1 MDVVSEP
8 GGPEPGGPEPGG
20 AWVFLDAVNT
30 LIEPVPDV
38 ATVYAEVAAR
48 HGSRRTAVEID
59 EEFEAAYAAA
69 TTNDR
74 RCDEASERAFWR
86 SVVDRLVDDAADP
99 DAMFKELFERFAR
112 SEAWRAFEDVPRNLA
127 KLRAGGYRV
136 AIASNFDAR
145 LRPVAAGL
153 PAIADVETLI
163 ISTEVGWKKPAD
175 EFWQAALTIT
185 GADPERSAAVG
196 DSFHE
201 DVRAPRRLG
210 MKGLWLKRGERRR
223 PAAVRTF
230 DEAVERLVAPRPPG

>member
-8 GGPEPGGPEPGG
+8 GGPEPGE

-38 ATVYAEVAAR
+38 ATVYAEIAAR
-48 HGSRRTAVEID
+48 HGSARTAIEID
-59 EEFEAAYAAA
+59 EEFEPAYAAA
-69 TTNDR
+69 TTGDP
-74 RCDEASERAFWR
+74 RCSEASERAFWR
-86 SVVDRLVDDAADP
+86 AVVDRLIDDAATQ
-99 DAMFKELFERFAR
+99 DAMFEELLQRFAR
-112 SEAWRAFEDVPRNLA
+112 PDAWRVFDDVAKNLA
-127 KLRAGGYRV
+127 KLHAAGFRV

-145 LRPVAAGL
+145 LRPVVAGL
-153 PAIADVETLI
+153 PELSDIDTLV
-163 ISTEVGWKKPAD
+163 ISTEVGWKKTAD
-175 EFWQAALTIT
+175 EFWQAAIELT
-185 GADPERSAAVG
+185 GADTDRSAAVG

-201 DVRAPRRLG
+201 DVRAPRRMG